1 MKQFKRLAL
10 ATLLFALAFS
20 SCKDDDESKSATDML
35 TGGGTRS
42 WKEQSKTVN
51 GVAKAIDSCDADDK
65 TTFTKSGN
73 TFAFDPGTV
82 KCGNTA
88 FAGTWALSNGDKT
101 LTISLGTLSMSTE
114 ITELSDS
121 KMVTKSTETETDSI
135 GNPTTTKTSISTLVP
150 AN

>member
-1 MKQFKRLAL
+1 MKNLKLLAI
-10 ATLLFALAFS
+10 AMLAFTLS
-20 SCKDDDESKSATDML
+20 FTSCKDDDESKSATDML
-35 TGGGTRS
+35 TGGSTRS

-51 GVAKAIDSCDADDK
+51 GVAKAIDTCDADDK

-82 KCGNTA
+82 KCGSTA

-101 LTISLGTLSMSTE
+101 LTINVGSLNMSTE

-121 KMVTKSTETETDSI
+121 KLVTKNTETDTDSI
-135 GNPTTTKTSISTLVP
+135 GNPTTYTTISTLVP